1 MSELQDLIL
10 EIIENE
16 DAAAVTPGLVRMR
29 IDQDYD
35 YDYERSEVYDLMH
48 RLEED
53 GILRYHL
60 GEYNEFSIPDQ
71 NS

>member
-1 MSELQDLIL
+1 MPELQELIL

-29 IDQDYD
+29 LDQDYE
-35 YDYERSEVYDLMH
+35 YDYEKSEVYDLMH
-48 RLEED
+48 QLEDE

-71 NS
+71 DR